1 MTRPSGK
8 SEDESPPA
16 DEQALEARLESIEE
30 AVHDIRDFL
39 ALLTEHLSGMDQ
51 DDLLQEIGRRQ
62 YSGARRVQNLS
73 KAIGTLIEER
83 EREGEIGSA
92 SGSEEDGDEEREG

>member
-1 MTRPSGK
+1 MTPPSGT
-8 SEDESPPA
+8 SQDEGLLEDP
-16 DEQALEARLESIEE
+16 DALRARLESIEE

-62 YSGARRVQNLS
+62 YSAERRSQELS
-73 KAIGTLIEER
+73 KAIGTLIEKNER
-83 EREGEIGSA
+83 ERAVRST
-92 SGSEEDGDEEREG
+92 SGSEGDGGEEGEG